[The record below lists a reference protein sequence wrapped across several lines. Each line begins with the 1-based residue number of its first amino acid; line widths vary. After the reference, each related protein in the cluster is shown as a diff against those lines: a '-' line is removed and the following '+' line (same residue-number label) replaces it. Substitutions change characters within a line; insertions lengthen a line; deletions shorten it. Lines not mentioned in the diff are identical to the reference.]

1 MLRRERVPAAVKK
14 PSAAALLLAL
24 IPFAA
29 MCFSV
34 ALWDR
39 IDPMLLGLPFNL
51 LWLISWI
58 MLSTVCMWIA
68 YRVEAARSKRDDR
81 IQ

>member
-1 MLRRERVPAAVKK
+1 VKK
-14 PSAAALLLAL
+14 PSAGALLLGL
-24 IPFAA
+24 IPFVA

-58 MLSTVCMWIA
+58 VLSTICMSIA
-68 YRVEAARSKRDDR
+68 YRLEAARSKRDDR